1 MSKSEMIA
9 YIAGSLTTV
18 VLCASVFVNILFFFK
33 RKDFSKCHKCDVF
46 LCPRSMLWKES
57 KDLPR
62 GLFRFSPV
70 FIFGIITILVAVIVA
85 VIWFIF
91 LFVTLYPTILNSL
104 T

>member
-18 VLCASVFVNILFFFK
+18 VLCASVFVHILFCFK
-33 RKDFSKCHKCDVF
+33 RKDLSKCHKCDVF

-70 FIFGIITILVAVIVA
+70 FIFGITTILAAVIVA
-85 VIWFIF
+85 VVVFLILIIF
-91 LFVTLYPTILNSL
+91 AVVFLVL
-104 T
+104 